1 MTGRWIAAVAIG
13 FAATGMAGVGL
24 AVAQNAGANNS
35 AAAPLAARDNPPDV
49 NGWRQAAPRVA
60 RRLADAVS
68 DTDGV
73 RVASGEDANTPAAT
87 NTDTPRQA
95 APARSSILRDGK
107 LPSGQ
112 GQVWQEY
119 DISPFTRRV
128 TTTKRPE
135 QMVVDWVLRETGYEA
150 WHSEVVSVLSADKET
165 LRVYHTPDMQRV
177 VADLVDRFINP
188 QQMNHAF
195 GLRVVTI
202 GSPNWRETAL
212 GILKPIPVQAQGVQA
227 WLLNKE
233 DAALLLAQMSKRSDF
248 REYSSPQLMV
258 YHGQS
263 IVLGSTRPKQYARSI
278 IPRPGAFPPYEL
290 ELGRIDEGYSLELSP
305 LASMD
310 GATTDAVVKVNI
322 TQIEKMVGMSIDIP
336 MPGGGSR
343 RERIEV
349 PQMTSCDL
357 HERFRWPTDQVLLI
371 SRGVVAT
378 PAPAAGGILPFA
390 LPGSPDTN
398 RADALLFIQSR
409 GKIEPTPVVVPPAA
423 AVGGQVPA
431 AQTGSLPIVP
441 YQRR

>member
-1 MTGRWIAAVAIG
+1 MSGRWIAVIAVGLASIG
-13 FAATGMAGVGL
+13 AAGVGI
-24 AVAQNAGANNS
+24 AVAQNVS
-35 AAAPLAARDNPPDV
+35 PQAATATPAVARENPPDV
-49 NGWRQAAPRVA
+49 NGWRSAGPRVA
-60 RRLADAVS
+60 RRLADAV
-68 DTDGV
+68 
-73 RVASGEDANTPAAT
+73 EDANVRPAVGEENNQSQPAA
-87 NTDTPRQA
+87 D
-95 APARSSILRDGK
+95 APAERSPPRSSILREGK

-135 QMVVDWVLRETGYEA
+135 QMVIDWVLRETGYEA
-150 WHSEVVSVLSADKET
+150 WHSDVVSVLSADKDM
-165 LRVYHTPDMQRV
+165 LRVYHTPQMQRV
-177 VADLVDRFINP
+177 VADLVDRFVNP
-188 QQMNHAF
+188 QQMNHAY

-248 REYSSPQLMV
+248 RDYSSPQLMV
-258 YHGQS
+258 YNGQS

-305 LASMD
+305 LVSMD
-310 GATTDAVVKVNI
+310 AATTDAVVKVNI
-322 TQIEKMVGMSIDIP
+322 SQIEKMVGMSVDIP
-336 MPGGGSR
+336 LPGGGSR

-349 PQMTSCDL
+349 PQMSSCDL
-357 HERFRWPTDQVLLI
+357 HERFRWPTDQVLLV

-378 PAPAAGGILPFA
+378 PAPAAGGVLPFT
-390 LPGSPDTN
+390 LPGTPDSN

-409 GKIEPTPVVVPPAA
+409 GKIDPPAA
-423 AVGGQVPA
+423 VVAPAIPNNPA
-431 AQTGSLPIVP
+431 APVQTGSLPIYP
-441 YQRR
+441 YRGRQ

>member
-1 MTGRWIAAVAIG
+1 MSGRWIAVIAVGLASIG
-13 FAATGMAGVGL
+13 AAGVGI
-24 AVAQNAGANNS
+24 AVAQNVS
-35 AAAPLAARDNPPDV
+35 PQAATATPAVARDNPPDV
-49 NGWRQAAPRVA
+49 NGWRSAGPRVA
-60 RRLADAVS
+60 RRLADAV
-68 DTDGV
+68 
-73 RVASGEDANTPAAT
+73 EDANVRPAVGEENNQSQPAA
-87 NTDTPRQA
+87 D
-95 APARSSILRDGK
+95 APAERSPPRSSILREGK

-135 QMVVDWVLRETGYEA
+135 QMVIDWVLRETGYEA
-150 WHSEVVSVLSADKET
+150 WHSDVVSVLSADKDM
-165 LRVYHTPDMQRV
+165 LRVYHTPQMQRV
-177 VADLVDRFINP
+177 VADLVDRFVNP
-188 QQMNHAF
+188 QQMNHAY

-248 REYSSPQLMV
+248 RDYSSPQLMV
-258 YHGQS
+258 YNGQS

-305 LASMD
+305 LVSMD
-310 GATTDAVVKVNI
+310 AATTDAVVKVNI
-322 TQIEKMVGMSIDIP
+322 SQIEKMVGMSVDIP
-336 MPGGGSR
+336 LPGGGSR

-349 PQMTSCDL
+349 PQMSSCDL
-357 HERFRWPTDQVLLI
+357 HERFRWPTDQVLLV

-378 PAPAAGGILPFA
+378 PAPAAGGVLPFT
-390 LPGSPDTN
+390 LPGTPDSN

-409 GKIEPTPVVVPPAA
+409 GKIDPPAA
-423 AVGGQVPA
+423 VVAPAIPNNPA
-431 AQTGSLPIVP
+431 APVQTGSLPIYP
-441 YQRR
+441 YRGRQ

>member
-1 MTGRWIAAVAIG
+1 MSGRWIAVVVG
-13 FAATGMAGVGL
+13 LAGVGVAGVGF
-24 AVAQNAGANNS
+24 AVAQNGASNGLAGDVT
-35 AAAPLAARDNPPDV
+35 ARDNPPDV
-49 NGWRQAAPRVA
+49 TGWRTAGPRVA

-73 RVASGEDANTPAAT
+73 RVATAEE
-87 NTDTPRQA
+87 TDNAGRTAVETQPQQA
-95 APARSSILRDGK
+95 PVRSSILRDGK

-135 QMVVDWVLRETGYEA
+135 QMVVDWVLRDTGYEA
-150 WHSEVVSVLSADKET
+150 WHSDVVSVLSADKDM
-165 LRVYHTPDMQRV
+165 LRVYHTPQMQRV
-177 VADLVDRFINP
+177 VADMVDRFINP
-188 QQMNHAF
+188 QQSNHAF

-212 GILKPIPVQAQGVQA
+212 SILKPIPVQAQGVQA

-233 DAALLLAQMSKRSDF
+233 DAAVLLAQMSKRSDF

-278 IPRPGAFPPYEL
+278 IPRPGSFPPYEL
-290 ELGRIDEGYSLELSP
+290 ELGRIDEGYSLELGP
-305 LASMD
+305 LVSMD

-378 PAPAAGGILPFA
+378 PAPAAGGILPFT
-390 LPGSPDTN
+390 LPGTPDEN

-409 GKIEPTPVVVPPAA
+409 GKIDPPSAVAAPPA
-423 AVGGQVPA
+423 AVGGQVAPV
-431 AQTGSLPIVP
+431 QTGSLPIIP
-441 YQRR
+441 YRPRR